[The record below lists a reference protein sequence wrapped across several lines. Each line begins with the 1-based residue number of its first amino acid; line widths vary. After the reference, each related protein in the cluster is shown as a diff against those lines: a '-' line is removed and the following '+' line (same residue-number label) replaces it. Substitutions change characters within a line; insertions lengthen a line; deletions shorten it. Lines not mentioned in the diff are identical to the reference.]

1 MLRERPNIFGQIKT
15 STLGFNLGFE
25 GTPLGQ
31 QEWTIGLGT
40 TKMRREDCRN
50 YLVNVSSLPTRLHL
64 KQGTWFGMTRSF
76 IHFICRALAADSVQP
91 GGVYL
96 LANS

>member
-25 GTPLGQ
+25 STPLGQ
-31 QEWTIGLGT
+31 QEWTVGLGT

-50 YLVNVSSLPTRLHL
+50 YLVKVASLPTRL
-64 KQGTWFGMTRSF
+64 QER
-76 IHFICRALAADSVQP
+76 
-91 GGVYL
+91 YL
-96 LANS
+96 VRHDPKRHATAQ